1 MQSITFRMDKQSGP
15 TLLCSELYPVSQDN
29 GKEYLK
35 KNAYMYV
42 SESHCL
48 TENIRTTWKSTI
60 LQLKK

>member
-1 MQSITFRMDKQSGP
+1 MDKQSGP
-15 TLLCSELYPVSQDN
+15 TLLHSELYPISQDN

-35 KNAYMYV
+35 KNAYMYI
-42 SESHCL
+42 SQSHFL